1 MAAANK
7 KLIVAV
13 IGYTGGVGSCLLT
26 AMKKIDLLPHALV
39 RSSTMKIGP
48 DASEEIPIDY
58 AKLSAYLLQQDGI
71 PVIADVTASA
81 AVQENYE
88 GWLKQGISVVA
99 ANKGIFAGSETKYQ
113 ALLEAAKQGQ
123 CRLLHETTVG
133 AGTSVTTITQTNP
146 TPICFVHLSLV
157 CSSASFLTKS
167 AFLLFFC
174 VYSCTTTIS
183 TAAVSSLH
191 KCSQNRFRHLRVL
204 QESCIPFDN
213 ILMHRCLLFST

>member
-1 MAAANK
+1 MGFINVEDLCVVSFIKKVSPSISLLSIEASALLFLLLQFLLTYLVGHLVPTALLQYIRFFFFRQRNTIKYSSKMATANK

-39 RSSTMKIGP
+39 RSSTMTIGR

-99 ANKGIFAGSETKYQ
+99 ANKGIFAGSETKYRS
-113 ALLEAAKQGQ
+113 LLEAANQGG

-133 AGTSVTTITQTNP
+133 AGTSV
-146 TPICFVHLSLV
+146 
-157 CSSASFLTKS
+157 A
-167 AFLLFFC
+167 
-174 VYSCTTTIS
+174 TTTQ
-183 TAAVSSLH
+183 
-191 KCSQNRFRHLRVL
+191 KNR
-204 QESCIPFDN
+204 
-213 ILMHRCLLFST
+213 